1 MIKVLEKF
9 IIHDEKFSRLS
20 LFDLPDTLGAVSVN
34 VLTSSVDIL
43 LPAVSDQFEFICRL
57 LNRSD
62 SGQSSSSEQKLAIQL
77 MKRLDGPRLL
87 SLLFSSNNS
96 CTASLQ
102 NRFLHFLN
110 LIYAAFILFIFSM
123 IV

>member
-20 LFDLPDTLGAVSVN
+20 LFDSPDTLGAVSVN

-43 LPAVSDQFEFICRL
+43 LPAVSDLFEFICRL

-62 SGQSSSSEQKLAIQL
+62 SGLSSSSEQKLAIQL

-87 SLLFSSNNS
+87 SLLFSSNNNS

-102 NRFLHFLN
+102 TRFYIFFQISFTLHLSYLYFQ
-110 LIYAAFILFIFSM
+110 
-123 IV
+123 